1 MCQYWHKRQS
11 QVVQVAGALSDLERL
26 ALTARAATGNGARD
40 EGKRGKAHMAGKS
53 NGQIKAIET
62 VYKGYRF
69 RSRLEAR
76 WAVFFDALGVK
87 WEYEPQGFEL
97 EDGTRYLPDFWIDFG
112 DPHQFW
118 IEIKAHKDLSNSEV
132 NKALGMSKYAPGFI
146 FMGYPELPVYKGHHY
161 PPGYHYVDNS
171 MYCGS
176 WAVSFGKFVEVDGR
190 SEAMRLAADLANQE
204 RLYCWHERK
213 DGSFLLWP
221 VPAWEPMLT
230 EDPKGTMARLAEGW
244 IEMNDLVDSNPL
256 EKNKRIDSPTLK
268 NAYTAARQARF
279 EYGENGAP
287 QNGKV

>member
-1 MCQYWHKRQS
+1 M
-11 QVVQVAGALSDLERL
+11 
-26 ALTARAATGNGARD
+26 
-40 EGKRGKAHMAGKS
+40 
-53 NGQIKAIET
+53 
-62 VYKGYRF
+62 
-69 RSRLEAR
+69 
-76 WAVFFDALGVK
+76 
-87 WEYEPQGFEL
+87 
-97 EDGTRYLPDFWIDFG
+97 
-112 DPHQFW
+112 
-118 IEIKAHKDLSNSEV
+118 
-132 NKALGMSKYAPGFI
+132 
-146 FMGYPELPVYKGHHY
+146 
-161 PPGYHYVDNS
+161 
-171 MYCGS
+171 
-176 WAVSFGKFVEVDGR
+176 SFGKFVEVDGR

>member
-1 MCQYWHKRQS
+1 
-11 QVVQVAGALSDLERL
+11 
-26 ALTARAATGNGARD
+26 
-40 EGKRGKAHMAGKS
+40 MAGKS

-112 DPHQFW
+112 DPDQFW

-146 FMGYPELPVYKGHHY
+146 LMGYPELPLYKGNHY

-176 WAVSFGKFVEVDGR
+176 WAVSFPKFIETGKHSD
-190 SEAMRLAADLANQE
+190 AMLHAADLANQE
-204 RLYCWHERK
+204 RLYCWHERN

-230 EDPKGTMARLAEGW
+230 ENPKGTMERLAEGW
-244 IEMNDLVDSNPL
+244 IEMNDLFDSNPL
-256 EKNKRIDSPTLK
+256 GKNKRIDSPRLK
-268 NAYTAARQARF
+268 NAYIAARQARF